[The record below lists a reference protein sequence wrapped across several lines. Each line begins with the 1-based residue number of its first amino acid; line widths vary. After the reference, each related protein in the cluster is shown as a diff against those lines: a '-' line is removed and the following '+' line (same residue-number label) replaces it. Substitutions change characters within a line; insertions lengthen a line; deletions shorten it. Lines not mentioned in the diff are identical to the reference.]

1 MARLNGNPD
10 TAARPSGGDGGVPP
24 ASPGHWV
31 TSLAE
36 VAASF
41 SRWLEERA
49 EDEHVWPSFDRFVRE
64 TLLDLIGATRVRLFR
79 VVDGGRALRPLT
91 EAAGSASEAVIPTG
105 LIEHVLATGR
115 RYIRGDWTHGELIDQ
130 LAAESGSGAL
140 YEPAPAD
147 SAVPPSQGRV
157 IGAFAPDNPVGCA
170 PAWLFAIRG
179 RNGAADRGGAPRTGR
194 SIGLVAVGEVLEQN
208 LAAREALDAL
218 ANLINGFWLHV
229 RDYESLQRAR
239 RTDRGSGVLNRTDFL
254 DAAETA
260 TLEAQQEGEPVLVM
274 AVALEGLRR
283 LDDEGHWAVRDRV
296 IRETGNALRRKLR
309 NGDLV
314 GRFSDDR
321 FVVLLRWLD
330 LSLGRLISTKVVQSI
345 REAATGILNEVFP
358 AGGAEYVRIRCGLAS
373 SHALDGS
380 RPPTLRELLV
390 GALSASAAARRSG
403 RDLCIAGPEATPQ
416 TDAPAGKPESAP
428 VEAPA

>member
-1 MARLNGNPD
+1 MPRLNGNPD
-10 TAARPSGGDGGVPP
+10 TAARPSEGAAP
-24 ASPGHWV
+24 ATPVSAGHWV
-31 TSLAE
+31 TCLAE

-41 SRWLEERA
+41 SRWLEERT

-79 VVDGGRALRPLT
+79 VVDGGRALRPLA
-91 EAAGSASEAVIPTG
+91 EPPGSASGGVIPTA

-115 RYIRGDWTHGELIDQ
+115 RYIRGDWTHGELVDQ
-130 LAAESGSGAL
+130 LAAESASGTL
-140 YEPAPAD
+140 CEPVPAD
-147 SAVPPSQGRV
+147 SAGPPPKGRTV
-157 IGAFAPDNPVGCA
+157 GAFARDNSVGGA

-179 RNGAADRGGAPRTGR
+179 RSGAADRSGGPRAGR
-194 SIGLVAVGEVLEQN
+194 AIGLVAVGEVLEQN

-260 TLEAQQEGEPVLVM
+260 ILEAQQEGEPVLVM

-283 LDDEGHWAVRDRV
+283 LDDEGHWAVRDRL
-296 IRETGNALRRKLR
+296 IRETGNALRKKLR
-309 NGDLV
+309 NDDLV

-321 FVVLLRWLD
+321 FVMLLRWLD

-345 REAATGILNEVFP
+345 REATRGVLNEVFP
-358 AGGAEYVRIRCGLAS
+358 AGGAEYVKVRCGLAS
-373 SHALDGS
+373 SHNLDGA
-380 RPPTLRELLV
+380 RPPSLHELLV
-390 GALSASAAARRSG
+390 GALSASAEARRSG
-403 RDLCIAGPEATPQ
+403 RDLCIADTEATRR
-416 TDAPAGKPESAP
+416 TEAPAGKPAP
-428 VEAPA
+428 ALVEAPA